1 MLKLLKE
8 SEQEKRRNEPDSVNI
23 PFLML
28 GHYLLKRVPKPGAD
42 GIDGHWEH
50 RQTGLK
56 DSKTVLH

>member
-1 MLKLLKE
+1 MEHVKGH
-8 SEQEKRRNEPDSVNI
+8 QDEKRQWYELTQMESLNVRADS
-23 PFLML
+23 
-28 GHYLLKRVPKPGAD
+28 HATSGAD